1 MKITNAL
8 VFDPKEGFVARDF
21 CVKDGLI
28 AEDALGPISA
38 HGCYVIPG
46 LTDLHFHGC
55 VGEDFSDATPD
66 GLQKMADYELSRGI
80 TQICPAGMTL
90 GEDQLTKICQNAA
103 AHRAKNAGGA
113 ELVGLHLEG
122 PFLSMAKKGAQNAA
136 YIHDPDA
143 AMLHR
148 LQEAAGGLV
157 KLVTLAPEQ
166 PNSLEFIQSTRQDG
180 VTVSLGHT
188 TADYDTA
195 SAAYKAGARQAT
207 HLFNAMPPF
216 THRAPGVVGAAFDY
230 PEVKVELICDGVHIH
245 PAVVRAVFKLFGSD
259 RVILISDSLRAT
271 GMPDGRYPFGGQEI
285 EVHGNRATMADDPN
299 TLAGSVS
306 DLMACLKTAV
316 SFGIPLADAVTA
328 AAVNPAKVLG
338 IYNRLG
344 SLDIGKEANAAILD
358 EHLDLKAVLYHGEVV
373 AGAL

>member
-21 CVKDGLI
+21 CVKDGII

-103 AHRAKNAGGA
+103 AHREKNSGGA

-136 YIHDPDA
+136 YIHDPDS

-166 PNSLEFIQSTRQDG
+166 PGSLEFIQSARQDG

-216 THRAPGVVGAAFDY
+216 THRSPGVVGAAFDY

-358 EHLDLKAVLYHGEVV
+358 EHLDLKAVIYHGEVV
-373 AGAL
+373 SGAL

>member
-28 AEDALGPISA
+28 VEDALGPISA

-103 AHRAKNAGGA
+103 AHREKNTGGA

-136 YIHDPDA
+136 YIHDPDG

-166 PNSLEFIQSTRQDG
+166 PNSLEFIQSARQDG

-245 PAVVRAVFKLFGSD
+245 PAVVRTVFKLFGSD

-306 DLMACLKTAV
+306 DLMACVKTAV
-316 SFGIPLADAVTA
+316 SFGIPLADAVMA

-344 SLDIGKEANAAILD
+344 SLDIGKQANAAVLD
-358 EHLDLKAVLYHGEVV
+358 EHLDLKAVIYHGEVV